1 MAISTASAS
10 TSAGRSSCHHGR
22 ALRNLGKFTF
32 ADITSYRL
40 DQRQVRTIAAIGSL
54 TVVVFYL
61 IAQMVGAGQ
70 LIKLLF
76 GLDYWLAV
84 VIVGV
89 LMVVYVTFGGM
100 IATTWVQIIKACLLL
115 GGGTLVMLLAFS
127 QFGFNFETL
136 TSQAVANSKKGLA
149 LMGPGSLLADPVT
162 AVSCRSV

>member
-1 MAISTASAS
+1 MFIMAE
-10 TSAGRSSCHHGR
+10 R
-22 ALRNLGKFTF
+22 LRNLGKFTF

-76 GLDYWLAV
+76 GLDYWMAV

-136 TSQAVANSKKGLA
+136 ATEAVARFQER
-149 LMGPGSLLADPVT
+149 PGAAWGRVPCWLIRSRR
-162 AVSCRSV
+162 SRCRSV